1 MKALFYA
8 LVIVATVMALFTAG
22 CTQTPTVPPATT
34 LPTQVTT
41 VVPATTAL
49 PATTTALGGLGVP
62 GPTEALPTQYNLD
75 FQITSNGDTVNPLM
89 SIAIRGGS
97 GINLDSQVDVSL
109 TKPDGTTS
117 QGTMKQPFSMGQQV
131 VLPCSTTQNHIQIW
145 VTAPQVGK
153 VKVFDDL
160 VPFRSINSPT

>member
-1 MKALFYA
+1 MKSLLLALA
-8 LVIVATVMALFTAG
+8 IVATVMALFTAG
-22 CTQTPTVPPATT
+22 CTQAPTAPPATT
-34 LPTQVTT
+34 VPTPVTT
-41 VVPATTAL
+41 QVVPATTAA
-49 PATTTALGGLGVP
+49 PTTATGGLGVP

-109 TKPDGTTS
+109 TKPDGTTT
-117 QGTMKQPFSMGQQV
+117 QGSMKQPFSMGQQV
-131 VLPCSTTQNHIQIW
+131 VLPCSTTQNRIQIW

>member
-1 MKALFYA
+1 MKALLFA
-8 LVIVATVMALFTAG
+8 LAVVATVMALFTAG
-22 CTQTPTVPPATT
+22 CTQAPTIPQATTVPTP
-34 LPTQVTT
+34 VTT
-41 VVPATTAL
+41 QVVPATTAA
-49 PATTTALGGLGVP
+49 PTTATGGLGVP

-109 TKPDGTTS
+109 TKPDGTTT
-117 QGTMKQPFSMGQQV
+117 QGSMKQPFSMGQQV
-131 VLPCSTTQNHIQIW
+131 VLPCSTTQNRIQIW

>member
-1 MKALFYA
+1 MKTVLYTVTV
-8 LVIVATVMALFTAG
+8 LVTLVVLLTAG
-22 CTQTPTVPPATT
+22 CTQAPPAATGTPTPTSPVTPVP
-34 LPTQVTT
+34 VTT
-41 VVPATTAL
+41 TSPVTVS
-49 PATTTALGGLGVP
+49 GGLGTP
-62 GPTEALPTQYNLD
+62 GPTEALPTQYNLE

-109 TKPDGTTS
+109 TKPDGTTQ
-117 QGTMKQPFSMGQQV
+117 QGTMTQPFSMGQQV
-131 VLPCSTTQNHIQIW
+131 VLPCSTTQNHVQIW
-145 VTAPQVGK
+145 VTTPQVGK

>member
-1 MKALFYA
+1 MKALLYA
-8 LVIVATVMALFTAG
+8 LAIMATVLALFMAG
-22 CTQTPTVPPATT
+22 CTQTPTAPPPTT

-41 VVPATTAL
+41 TVPATTVPTQAS
-49 PATTTALGGLGVP
+49 GGLGVP

-89 SIAIRGGS
+89 SVAIRGGS

-109 TKPDGTTS
+109 TKPDGTTT

>member
-8 LVIVATVMALFTAG
+8 LAVVATVMALFTAG
-22 CTQTPTVPPATT
+22 CTQAPAVPPATT

-41 VVPATTAL
+41 PMPVTTAM
-49 PATTTALGGLGVP
+49 TTPVVGGLGVP
-62 GPTEALPTQYNLD
+62 GPTEVLPTQYNLD

-89 SIAIRGGS
+89 SVAIRGGN

-117 QGTMKQPFSMGQQV
+117 QGTMTQPFSMGQQV
-131 VLPCSTTQNHIQIW
+131 VLPCSTTQNHVQIW